1 MVNIH
6 MARLAK
12 DLDAAEEAE
21 MERLV
26 RGGDSDGAATATP
39 ADATTADAAPEQEEQ
54 LQQQEENE
62 RQPQAEEEQQRE
74 PGGEGVEG
82 GEALGSNANAAAAAP
97 PAPPQPKAAQP
108 PEYGGQAL
116 VDVQQQ
122 AATIR
127 AMVKTKRGIDTYKTY
142 WKKYEVWH
150 ANRFGEAAPTSP
162 YTHTT

>member
-12 DLDAAEEAE
+12 DLNAAEEAE

-26 RGGDSDGAATATP
+26 WGENSDGAATATT

-54 LQQQEENE
+54 LQQEEENE
-62 RQPQAEEEQQRE
+62 RQPQPGMYPQQE

-97 PAPPQPKAAQP
+97 PAPP
-108 PEYGGQAL
+108 
-116 VDVQQQ
+116 
-122 AATIR
+122 
-127 AMVKTKRGIDTYKTY
+127 
-142 WKKYEVWH
+142 
-150 ANRFGEAAPTSP
+150 
-162 YTHTT
+162 